1 MQLLTS
7 CVDYLD
13 KESDTELTLPMVFED
28 KTRTEGWLA
37 NVYSHVP
44 DPYWGY
50 ARKLGWDILSDDMTA
65 SERWRC
71 YWANGHLLRIGT
83 VTIGHGCPS

>member
-50 ARKLGWDILSDDMTA
+50 ARKLGWAAMGLESNSDA
-65 SERWRC
+65 
-71 YWANGHLLRIGT
+71 IGRMDT
-83 VTIGHGCPS
+83 FYGLGW